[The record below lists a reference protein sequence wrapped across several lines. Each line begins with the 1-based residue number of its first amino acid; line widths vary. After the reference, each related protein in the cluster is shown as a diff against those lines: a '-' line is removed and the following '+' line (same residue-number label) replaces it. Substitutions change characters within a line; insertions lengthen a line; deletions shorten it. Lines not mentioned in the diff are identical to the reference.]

1 MQVVS
6 IESEKFRLLSDCF
19 CFYFAYAGSMIP
31 SLMIEQLKY
40 ILLSTDLTLRAS
52 VYLIQTAQS

>member
-6 IESEKFRLLSDCF
+6 IESEKFQLLSDCF

-31 SLMIEQLKY
+31 SLMKY